1 MVRVAVAAMLL
12 AVLGL
17 PSAFAADRRGLPS
30 PASTPASAS
39 DSASSTS
46 SANASSTNA
55 APANASSTASVS
67 PANAS
72 SATASASLTADAL
85 VAVVLPHAPSMSDAD
100 AAPATT
106 VAPATPVAPKAAEI
120 APAAIETGAIEF
132 GFTEFGFTEF
142 GSTETTSTE
151 TTPAETSPA
160 GTLSITPAPA
170 APSFG
175 SDFVTSNSLAPI
187 HALLAPPAAF
197 IKLKTPPRTHS
208 FFDSRNT
215 LGFAT
220 LAASLTADAL
230 STQKGLAY
238 PGFVEMN
245 PIARP
250 FVQTRTGAAAYNA
263 GSFGLMAGLMYW
275 AHKTEHHKLERILPL
290 AVGSW
295 EGLLSARNYHVIA
308 NRAR

>member
-1 MVRVAVAAMLL
+1 VRVAVAAMLL

-17 PSAFAADRRGLPS
+17 PLGPSAFAADGRGLAS

-39 DSASSTS
+39 GSAVSTS
-46 SANASSTNA
+46 SENA
-55 APANASSTASVS
+55 ASATTSVS
-67 PANAS
+67 PN
-72 SATASASLTADAL
+72 AL
-85 VAVVLPHAPSMSDAD
+85 VAALPDAPPISIEVRTAEPL
-100 AAPATT
+100 PAG
-106 VAPATPVAPKAAEI
+106 AFSI
-120 APAAIETGAIEF
+120 APAA
-132 GFTEFGFTEF
+132 
-142 GSTETTSTE
+142 
-151 TTPAETSPA
+151 
-160 GTLSITPAPA
+160 A
-170 APSFG
+170 APSLDNAF
-175 SDFVTSNSLAPI
+175 LANNNLASI

-208 FFDSRNT
+208 FFDARNA

-220 LAASLTADAL
+220 LGASLTADAL

-250 FVQTRTGAAAYNA
+250 FVQSRTGAAVYNA

-275 AHKTEHHKLERILPL
+275 AHKTEHHKLERILPF
-290 AVGSW
+290 AIGSW

-308 NRAR
+308 NRPR